1 LPVTLTR
8 DQALCVLLLEEEID
22 IRCAAELKQGLVDAL
37 AAGTGLQID
46 FARATQ
52 VDITAIQ
59 LLWAAQ
65 REAERKGVALAAA
78 GPVPERIRVE
88 LREAGFEKLLFVAA
102 TGPDQAM
109 GSPANVPKKIPE
121 EASETESLHEHH
133 R

>member
-1 LPVTLTR
+1 MPVTLAR
-8 DQALCVLLLEEEID
+8 DQALCVLRLEEEID

-37 AAGTGLQID
+37 ATGTGLQID

-65 REAERKGVALAAA
+65 READRQGVALTPV

-88 LREAGFEKLLFVAA
+88 LREAGFEKLLLGAA
-102 TGPDQAM
+102 NGHDQAM
-109 GSPANVPKKIPE
+109 ESPANVPEKVPE
-121 EASETESLHEHH
+121 GDPETESPH
-133 R
+133 RRA